1 MRGNMKKIGHTA
13 LLILLLLAGKDV
25 ARANPVQIVDV
36 FSGDTLSVSMGGDTL
51 SIRLYGIDAPES
63 GQHGNVAATR
73 FLKRLLRN
81 QAVRVEWLHAD
92 GLAPPLAI
100 LVRDGKESSVNA
112 AMVANGYAW
121 VHPRQLHHRHLQPV
135 ETVGNESQGLF
146 GLGIWS
152 GFDLLPPWEFNR
164 RQGD

>member
-1 MRGNMKKIGHTA
+1 MKKIGHTA

-121 VHPRQLHHRHLQPV
+121 VYPRHCTIDICSQWKQLEAKARM
-135 ETVGNESQGLF
+135 F